1 MKLIIIGAGP
11 GGYETALLAAKR
23 GVEVVLIESGHVGGT
38 CLNEGC
44 IPTKAFCKNAEV
56 LDGLR
61 EAEAFGVTGL
71 SYDFDFKAVAARKNA
86 VIEQL
91 RGGVEG
97 LLGHK
102 LITLVRGKASF
113 KDAHTVLVEPL
124 RHSFACA
131 SATSSMSEEQSDVAI
146 CTEYTADYIIIATG
160 SISASLPI
168 PGADLPGI
176 LTSREIL
183 DLEEV
188 PQMLC
193 VIGGGVIGLEFA
205 SVFRSFGSEVTV
217 LEYFK
222 EILPRFDSD
231 LSKRLKQSLGKRGI
245 EINTQ
250 AQVTA
255 IEEVSAVISTED
267 GDRVEKS
274 IYKVSFTRKGKEEV
288 IEADKVLMAVGRK
301 ANVGSLNL
309 ADVGIEFT
317 PRGIVVDEKTM
328 QTNISHIYAVGD
340 INGKMMLAHAATFQG
355 IVALD
360 HIMGIENGIDL
371 SVMPAAVFTSPEAA
385 SVGMT
390 EEDCKDAGIPI
401 RALKSFFR
409 ANGKAVTMGETD
421 GFCKVI
427 VAAEPKE
434 GAESP
439 YEPGRILG
447 CHLFGPH
454 ASDIVQEACALI
466 SRKATLNEF
475 EDIIHTH
482 PTLTEVLQSA
492 VHN

>member
-1 MKLIIIGAGP
+1 MKIIIIGAGP

-44 IPTKAFCKNAEV
+44 IPTKSFCKNAEV

-61 EAEAFGVTGL
+61 EAGSFGITGL
-71 SYDFDFKAVAARKNA
+71 EFGFDFKAVTARKNA
-86 VIEQL
+86 VVEQL

-102 LITLVRGKASF
+102 NITLVRGKASF
-113 KDAHTVLVEPL
+113 KDDHTVI
-124 RHSFACA
+124 ADG
-131 SATSSMSEEQSDVAI
+131 Q
-146 CTEYTADYIIIATG
+146 EYSADYIIIATG
-160 SISASLPI
+160 SVSASLPI

-176 LTSREIL
+176 LTSKEIL
-183 DLEEV
+183 DIEEV
-188 PQMLC
+188 PQRLC

-222 EILPRFDSD
+222 EILPRFDTD

-250 AQVTA
+250 AQVTG
-255 IEEVSAVISTED
+255 IRIED
-267 GDRVEKS
+267 GA
-274 IYKVSFTRKGKEEV
+274 YKVTYLRKGKEEYV
-288 IEADKVLMAVGRK
+288 VADKVLMAVGRK
-301 ANVGSLNL
+301 ANTTSLNL
-309 ADVGIEFT
+309 ADIGIEFT
-317 PRGIVVDEKTM
+317 PRGIVADDRTM
-328 QTNISHIYAVGD
+328 QTNIPHIYAVGD

-355 IVALD
+355 MVALD
-360 HIMGIENGIDL
+360 HIMGLENGIDL
-371 SVMPAAVFTSPEAA
+371 NVMPAAVFTSPEAA

-390 EEDCKDAGIPI
+390 EDDCKDKGIPVKCF
-401 RALKSFFR
+401 KSFFR

-421 GFCKVI
+421 GFCKLV
-427 VAAEPKE
+427 VAADPKE
-434 GAESP
+434 GDTSP
-439 YEPGRILG
+439 FRSGLILG
-447 CHLFGPH
+447 CHLYGPH

-466 SRKATLNEF
+466 SRKATIDEF
-475 EDIIHTH
+475 KDIIHTH

-492 VHN
+492 IH

>member
-1 MKLIIIGAGP
+1 MKIIIIGAGP

-56 LDGLR
+56 LDSLR
-61 EAEAFGVTGL
+61 EAETFGVIDLTYG
-71 SYDFDFKAVAARKNA
+71 FDFKAVAARKNA
-86 VIEQL
+86 VVEQL

-113 KDAHTVLVEPL
+113 KDVHTVTVD
-124 RHSFACA
+124 
-131 SATSSMSEEQSDVAI
+131 EQDYV
-146 CTEYTADYIIIATG
+146 ADYIIIATG
-160 SISASLPI
+160 SVSASLPI

-183 DLEEV
+183 DLDQV
-188 PQMLC
+188 PQRLC

-245 EINTQ
+245 EICTQ
-250 AQVTA
+250 AQVTG
-255 IEEVSAVISTED
+255 IQVVRSVQDDCDVYQVT
-267 GDRVEKS
+267 
-274 IYKVSFTRKGKEEV
+274 FNRKGKEES

-301 ANVGSLNL
+301 ANVDSLNL
-309 ADVGIEFT
+309 ADIGIEYT
-317 PRGIVVDEKTM
+317 PRGIVVDDMTM
-328 QTNISHIYAVGD
+328 QTNIPHIYAVGD

-360 HIMGIENGIDL
+360 HIMGVDNGIDL

-390 EEDCKDAGIPI
+390 EEDCKAAGVPVKC
-401 RALKSFFR
+401 LKSFFR

-421 GFCKVI
+421 GFCKLI
-427 VAAEPKE
+427 VAVEPKE
-434 GAESP
+434 GSETP

-447 CHLFGPH
+447 CHLYGPH

-466 SRKATLNEF
+466 TQKATLAQF
-475 EDIIHTH
+475 ENIIHTH